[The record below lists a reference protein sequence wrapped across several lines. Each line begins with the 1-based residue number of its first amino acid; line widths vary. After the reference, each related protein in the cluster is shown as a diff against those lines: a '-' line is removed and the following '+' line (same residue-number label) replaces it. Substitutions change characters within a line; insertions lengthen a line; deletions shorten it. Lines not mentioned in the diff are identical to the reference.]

1 MKITAVG
8 LYKWNSSE
16 EEPTLLGLAAD
27 VASFG
32 YFQRSAV
39 TEMITFLSKTIVQRT
54 QPGQRQT
61 VQQDDYFC
69 HVHVRDS
76 GIAAIVVADKEYP
89 NTAGF
94 AVVAK
99 TIDELV
105 QQLGEGWRSAAG
117 QVPAAQDVC
126 QQSLTRYQ
134 VRFFMYLIPERSIC
148 GCWCSRHA

>member
-8 LYKWNSSE
+8 LYKWNSTE

-27 VASFG
+27 VSNFG
-32 YFQRSAV
+32 YFQRQSV
-39 TEMITFLSKTIVQRT
+39 KEMITFLSKTIVQRT

-61 VQQDDYFC
+61 VQQEDYFC

-76 GIAAIVVADKEYP
+76 SIAGIVVADKEYP

-99 TIDELV
+99 TIDELL

-117 QVPAAQDVC
+117 EVSAAASIC
-126 QQSLTRYQ
+126 EQSLMRYQ
-134 VRFFMYLIPERSIC
+134 VRRVK
-148 GCWCSRHA
+148 